1 MSRGELLHG
10 SKEGL
15 LPLHVSVKDFP
26 EKKREEKKKK
36 TLEETAC
43 SSLPYAWRQMLWKW
57 CVCLDTPAAAGR
69 TRSHNGVQKALHLR
83 GKSSYKGRERKE
95 NYWSAGNSATYQSLS
110 FLSRQLFLES
120 L

>member
-1 MSRGELLHG
+1 MAQKRDFYPCMCLSRI
-10 SKEGL
+10 SQ
-15 LPLHVSVKDFP
+15 
-26 EKKREEKKKK
+26 KKKEKKKK
-36 TLEETAC
+36 KKALEETAC